1 MQRHRNN
8 TPSETPKDH
17 YKVTVAI
24 PLLDSLIHQMTERFS
39 AEGRHASSL
48 LCLVPSILLC
58 SATDEILSDNLQG
71 MLYWERDLPFPRSL
85 ANELVRWHALWRR
98 KESERQASGESSSIP
113 ENLLHTLGSCDIDAF
128 PNIHS
133 LLMVA
138 CTLPITSAEAECS
151 FSLMRRLKTFVRST
165 MTEGRLSDLATI
177 AENVYQLMKYV
188 KLLYKSIHEGC
199 LNFPCLK
206 IDIVFFLV
214 NMITSLTI
222 VFC

>member
-85 ANELVRWHALWRR
+85 ANELGDGMHYGEER
-98 KESERQASGESSSIP
+98 KVNDKQVVNAP
-113 ENLLHTLGSCDIDAF
+113 
-128 PNIHS
+128 S
-133 LLMVA
+133 L
-138 CTLPITSAEAECS
+138 
-151 FSLMRRLKTFVRST
+151 
-165 MTEGRLSDLATI
+165 
-177 AENVYQLMKYV
+177 
-188 KLLYKSIHEGC
+188 
-199 LNFPCLK
+199 
-206 IDIVFFLV
+206 
-214 NMITSLTI
+214 
-222 VFC
+222 